1 MIAKGMPVQI
11 RRSGTSV
18 PVERL
23 EIGDLV
29 YDPLIDNYIEIID
42 ILSRKTTGLGDALT
56 LLPAGRLGPDK
67 PRRDLLVSRQQP
79 IGRIARL
86 DSTAP
91 ARLEF
96 EAACRLGEEH
106 MVPSLLFALFCERPG
121 CISVAGAVLR
131 VFDPSSLD
139 RPDSH
144 QASPSRMGQS
154 MASAL
159 LRKATDSAAEARRRG
174 E

>member
-42 ILSRKTTGLGDALT
+42 ILSRKTTRLGDALT
-56 LLPAGRLGPDK
+56 LLPAGQLGMDM

-86 DSTAP
+86 NTSAP

-96 EAACRLGEEH
+96 EAACHLGEECR
-106 MVPSLLFALFCERPG
+106 VPSLLFALFCERPG
-121 CISVAGAVLR
+121 CISVAGAMLR

-139 RPDSH
+139 LPGSH
-144 QASPSRMGQS
+144 LTSPSRMGQS
-154 MASAL
+154 MASAQ
-159 LRKATDSAAEARRRG
+159 LRKASGAAAEARG
-174 E
+174 QEE